1 MERREKQRERER
13 LKTSRRRE
21 RGRGRYMDSTDIRGM
36 TVIKADTGVGTDR
49 DAVYERE
56 ADVKMERERGG
67 K

>member
-1 MERREKQRERER
+1 
-13 LKTSRRRE
+13 
-21 RGRGRYMDSTDIRGM
+21 MDSTDIRGM
-36 TVIKADTGVGTDR
+36 TVIKSDTGVGTDR